1 MSNVELAQTDIA
13 EWIASLLLPELWDR
27 YCYLSY
33 AQMAEVPELAEYA
46 DDLREAERDW
56 YRAYKTRRTEV
67 ASARRPG
74 SGFSAAPFLH
84 SRLGSSDRP
93 DHPSLP

>member
-1 MSNVELAQTDIA
+1 MSNVELTQTDIA
-13 EWIASLLLPELWDR
+13 EWIESLLPPGLWNR

-56 YRAYKTRRTEV
+56 YRAYKTKRTEV
-67 ASARRPG
+67 TSARRPG
-74 SGFSAAPFLH
+74 SGVQCSPF
-84 SRLGSSDRP
+84 P
-93 DHPSLP
+93 TLPTGII

>member
-13 EWIASLLLPELWDR
+13 EWIASLLPPELWDR
-27 YCYLSY
+27 YCYLTY

-56 YRAYKTRRTEV
+56 YCARKTR
-67 ASARRPG
+67 
-74 SGFSAAPFLH
+74 H
-84 SRLGSSDRP
+84 
-93 DHPSLP
+93 H

>member
-1 MSNVELAQTDIA
+1 MSNVVLAQTDIA
-13 EWIASLLLPELWDR
+13 EWIASLLPPELWDR
-27 YCYLSY
+27 YRYLSY

-67 ASARRPG
+67 TSARRPG
-74 SGFSAAPFLH
+74 SGVQCSHFPT
-84 SRLGSSDRP
+84 
-93 DHPSLP
+93 LPTGII